1 MHTLTALAERGHR
14 RWIAQIVVLVISL
27 GLVFGI
33 GMVSAIR
40 MRRKEQDGFG
50 ISGWQ
55 VKPLA
60 IAHRGDDS
68 APENSTHAI
77 ANAGAN
83 GADYAEIDVRLDA
96 NGVPVVFH
104 DRMTGRLAADGRNV
118 PVASLSTHEL
128 QHMIMRQNGENYH
141 VPTLE
146 EAIMAA
152 QHSNDHLGLLLDLKT
167 GSNGAAPL
175 THAVS
180 RVIERRDFSNRVMVM
195 AVNDDA
201 IADMR
206 ALHPDWQIGKCV
218 SPAGHPE
225 VGWPRDASFVVMRG
239 NRMDTAIV
247 RRAARDNVPIYAG
260 VSGDYAEGRRC
271 LRMGA
276 DGVLGASARR
286 VHRLADRF
294 AMPAGANGSVHSAHE
309 DSRPVWR

>member
-1 MHTLTALAERGHR
+1 MTGVERVAQLMNRPNR
-14 RWIAQIVVLVISL
+14 RWVTQILILVLSL
-27 GLVFGI
+27 ALVLGV
-33 GMVSAIR
+33 GMLSAVR
-40 MRRKEQDGFG
+40 TRRKEQDDVG
-50 ISGWQ
+50 GWQ
-55 VKPLA
+55 VKPLS

-96 NGVPVVFH
+96 DGVPVVFH

-118 PVASLSTHEL
+118 PVSSLSTHEL
-128 QHMIMRQNGENYH
+128 QHMHMRQNGENFH
-141 VPTLE
+141 VPTLD

-152 QHSNDHLGLLLDLKT
+152 QHVNDHLGLLLDLKT
-167 GSNGAAPL
+167 GSAGAEQL

-180 RVIERRDFSNRVMVM
+180 DVIERRDFAGRVMVM

-201 IADMR
+201 IAAMR
-206 ALHPDWQIGKCV
+206 TLHPDWQIGKCV

-239 NRMDTAIV
+239 NRMDPAIV
-247 RRAARDNVPIYAG
+247 SRANRDNVPIYAG
-260 VSGDYAEGRRC
+260 VSGDYREGGRC

-276 DGVLGASARR
+276 DGVLGSSARS
-286 VHRLADRF
+286 VHELANRF
-294 AMPAGANGSVHSAHE
+294 AVDMHGGTSNPNVERPA
-309 DSRPVWR
+309 WR